1 MEKKLAYIILIIL
14 LGYNSILK
22 SQQRFPKPEFESGYI
37 YPEYQVTEPRNP
49 VLEYM
54 DVFVLVLVL
63 SITTHITLKKR
74 SRKYVIWISV
84 FTLAYF
90 GFYRQG
96 CICPIGAIQNVS
108 LALFNESYALPL
120 TALLFF
126 LIPLVF
132 ALLYGRQFCT
142 GACPLG
148 AIQELTGIYPV
159 RIPRSVE
166 VFLSSVPYI
175 YLALAILFAA
185 TDSHFIIC
193 KYDPFIGLFRLNA
206 SATMVVF
213 GILLLL
219 AGLFV
224 NRPYCRFLCPYGVLL
239 AWFSRFSGKHLT
251 ITPAEC
257 INCKLCEDSCPYNA
271 ILPSTTDEPKEKNIT
286 SRSRFLLFL
295 ILIPVFT
302 VTGSLITGYFSDDL
316 SIVHRDVRLANEIR
330 AEELN
335 GIPSTSQQAIKFSE
349 SGETLNELY
358 GKEEIIKTRYR
369 KGAPWAGAFLGLS
382 LGIGLL
388 SLSVRVERR
397 DYLPNKGKCF
407 SCARCFEYCPVH
419 IDKIKKNEQPG

>member
-224 NRPYCRFLCPYGVLL
+224 NRPYCRFVN
-239 AWFSRFSGKHLT
+239 S
-251 ITPAEC
+251 
-257 INCKLCEDSCPYNA
+257 NQDCK
-271 ILPSTTDEPKEKNIT
+271 
-286 SRSRFLLFL
+286 
-295 ILIPVFT
+295 
-302 VTGSLITGYFSDDL
+302 
-316 SIVHRDVRLANEIR
+316 
-330 AEELN
+330 
-335 GIPSTSQQAIKFSE
+335 
-349 SGETLNELY
+349 
-358 GKEEIIKTRYR
+358 
-369 KGAPWAGAFLGLS
+369 
-382 LGIGLL
+382 
-388 SLSVRVERR
+388 
-397 DYLPNKGKCF
+397 
-407 SCARCFEYCPVH
+407 
-419 IDKIKKNEQPG
+419 